1 MLLFSY
7 CSNTQG
13 KSSSAPRNEST
24 VLIGTVQ
31 CNGNELNI
39 GYCKA
44 FLDKETCGDEIVN
57 VDCTGMYTYQSTNSY
72 SGGQYV
78 IST

>member
-1 MLLFSY
+1 MLFSY

-13 KSSSAPRNEST
+13 KSSSSPRNKSA
-24 VLIGTVQ
+24 VLIGTLQ

-39 GYCKA
+39 GYCKT

-57 VDCTGMYTYQSTNSY
+57 VDCTGISKYQSANF
-72 SGGQYV
+72 
-78 IST
+78 